1 MKGKFIKNAKI
12 SVKLTILYAFMFSLV
27 LLILNASMLYG
38 IRYYLYSQADMQIN
52 SVQKVLTSR
61 ITSQEEAIEL
71 SDKDVISEVPSME
84 NLFIRIIDSD
94 GKVINSSQNFNYKI
108 KAHQAE
114 DKIKHQEEDGI
125 HLEYKNIPLNN
136 KVYGKVY
143 LQIIKDMHTEYK
155 FLKILFV
162 FMAICDFVGV
172 LASIVIGYII
182 SKKMLKPIDDITK
195 TAENISINN
204 LKERIEVKGPDDEL
218 KRLGDTFNKMTDR
231 LQEAFERQTQFVS
244 DASHELRTPIA
255 VIAGYA
261 NLLDRWGK
269 DDREALEKSIY
280 AIKLETLNMTEL
292 VEKLLFL
299 AKGDSG
305 TQKLTKEK
313 FFLNELVEEVV
324 AETKL
329 LTNKHEITCRI
340 NDRISIFADYKML
353 KQMFR
358 VFIDN
363 SIKFTADNGKI
374 DISARKEQNFA
385 IITVSDSGIGIPKE
399 ELKHIFDRFFTVDKS
414 RSKDMGG
421 TGLGLSIASWIV
433 NVHQGSIEVDSQEG
447 KGTKIIVKFNLK
459 EKNIQ

>member
-1 MKGKFIKNAKI
+1 MNFKLIKNAKI
-12 SVKLTILYAFMFSLV
+12 SIKLTILYAFMFSFL
-27 LLILNASMLYG
+27 LLILNAAILYG
-38 IRYYLYSQADMQIN
+38 IRYYLYSQADAQIK
-52 SVQKVLTSR
+52 SVQVAVTNK
-61 ITSQEEAIEL
+61 ITSQEEASKL
-71 SDKDVISEVPSME
+71 SDKDVVSEVPSME
-84 NLFIRIIDSD
+84 NIFIRIVDSK
-94 GKVINSSQNFNYKI
+94 GNIINTSEGFNYKI
-108 KAHQAE
+108 KTQEAE

-125 HLEYKNIPLNN
+125 HLEYMNISLENPE
-136 KVYGKVY
+136 YGKVY
-143 LQIIKDMHTEYK
+143 LQIVKDMYKEYK
-155 FLKILFV
+155 FLKILFI
-162 FMAICDFVGV
+162 FMAMADFIGILV
-172 LASIVIGYII
+172 SIILGFII
-182 SKKMLKPIDDITK
+182 SKKILKPIDYITK

-204 LKERIEVKGPDDEL
+204 LKERIEVKGPEDEL

-280 AIKLETLNMTEL
+280 AIKLETSNMTEL

-305 TQKLTKEK
+305 TQKLAKEE
-313 FFLNELVEEVV
+313 FSLNELVEEVV
-324 AETKL
+324 AESKL
-329 LTNKHEITCRI
+329 LTNKHNISCNSNEK
-340 NDRISIFADYKML
+340 ISILADYKMI

-363 SIKFTADNGKI
+363 SIKFTPENGEI
-374 DISARKEQNFA
+374 DISTRKQQNSI
-385 IITVSDSGIGIPKE
+385 IITISDSGIGIPKE
-399 ELKHIFDRFFTVDKS
+399 ELKHIFDRFYTVDKS

-433 NVHQGSIEVDSQEG
+433 KKHQGCITVESEEG
-447 KGTKIIVKFNLK
+447 KGTRIIVKFEL
-459 EKNIQ
+459 